1 VYIMKCCAAVANLVS
16 SGQQL
21 HAMDDI
27 TGMLGALSI
36 FSTIRPLA
44 RCLVA
49 SEVFLPKVGL
59 LFCKHAHLPLR
70 CCAKVRLTSTGADH
84 KPLTD
89 SRSGNCRR
97 PVTAANLRG
106 RRCWAQRSA
115 WRS

>member
-1 VYIMKCCAAVANLVS
+1 MTPVHNAECCGAVANMVQT
-16 SGQQL
+16 GQQH

-59 LFCKHAHLPLR
+59 LFCKHADLPL
-70 CCAKVRLTSTGADH
+70 CCCVDI
-84 KPLTD
+84 PF
-89 SRSGNCRR
+89 
-97 PVTAANLRG
+97 
-106 RRCWAQRSA
+106 
-115 WRS
+115 

>member
-1 VYIMKCCAAVANLVS
+1 VKT
-16 SGQQL
+16 GQQL

-59 LFCKHAHLPLR
+59 LFCKYVASVLTCLQ
-70 CCAKVRLTSTGADH
+70 CCDIVLVGM
-84 KPLTD
+84 
-89 SRSGNCRR
+89 
-97 PVTAANLRG
+97 
-106 RRCWAQRSA
+106 RRCSSDAADS
-115 WRS
+115 